1 MIFSSIL
8 AYNELILDFLDCAQF
23 KILFGCD
30 FPKKKDKYRRKAKVV
45 TAEVLVATYL
55 NAAQAI

>member
-1 MIFSSIL
+1 M